1 MLRIYHNPQCKKSR
15 AGLQHLQ
22 SKGIPVE
29 IIEYIKT
36 PLTEIQLGKLI
47 MKLNRAEFEHNME
60 QVKKF
65 WFKILKKSIKG
76 KHTEAVK

>member
-1 MLRIYHNPQCKKSR
+1 MKLK
-15 AGLQHLQ
+15 
-22 SKGIPVE
+22 
-29 IIEYIKT
+29 
-36 PLTEIQLGKLI
+36 KLI

-65 WFKILKKSIKG
+65 WFKILKKSIRG